1 MRFGMAYPHPVVQKD
16 TTHGGL
22 PQISSVHEH
31 EHIADGHSERNM
43 TLAYW
48 GFNSCTLI
56 LCRKNDINQL
66 NIYMTTQQKQSCLY
80 VGIDVHRDTHTAVG
94 ISPWGD
100 KVFELTVGNYNPDF
114 KKLEEK
120 VEEVRGTLSPCIGLE
135 DVRGYGEKLA
145 GYLYDKYPV
154 YHVPSVLVDRLRQN
168 ATHPEKSDSLD
179 ASGVAKV
186 MMNSIDSL
194 LVYTISQE
202 SQKAKQLKEISIDRE
217 SLVLERTR
225 LKNQVHTLLY
235 RIYNTEYEQKFKDP
249 FSIKALRFWRNAK
262 PKCDPFLLKTMKRKV
277 RRLLDIHIEV
287 ADLEKDMEKLLENNY
302 TIQTAS
308 GCGIVLASTII
319 GEIGDI
325 NRFHSPGA
333 LSKYAGCS
341 PRERSSGKK
350 VRHVKSRSG
359 NRRLNCAFH
368 RMALSQISR
377 MGNDR
382 AKQYFKRKISEGK
395 SKSQALVCLRR
406 QMVNIIW
413 MMLKHK
419 TIYRNT

>member
-1 MRFGMAYPHPVVQKD
+1 
-16 TTHGGL
+16 
-22 PQISSVHEH
+22 
-31 EHIADGHSERNM
+31 
-43 TLAYW
+43 
-48 GFNSCTLI
+48 
-56 LCRKNDINQL
+56 
-66 NIYMTTQQKQSCLY
+66 MTTQQKQSCLFI
-80 VGIDVHRDTHTAVG
+80 GIDVHKDTHTAVG
-94 ISPWGD
+94 ISPYGE
-100 KVFELTVGNYNPDF
+100 KLFEIMVGNYKNDF
-114 KKLEEK
+114 ENLTNK
-120 VEEVRGTLSPCIGLE
+120 VEEMKGTLSPFFGLE
-135 DVRGYGEKLA
+135 DVRGYGERLA
-145 GYLYDKYPV
+145 GFLYEKYPV
-154 YHVPSVLVDRLRQN
+154 YHVPSILVDRQRQN

-179 ASGVAKV
+179 ALGVAKV
-186 MMNSIDSL
+186 MIQSIDTL
-194 LVYTISQE
+194 LPYTISKE
-202 SQKAKQLKEISIDRE
+202 SEKAKQIKEISIDRE
-217 SLVLERTR
+217 DLVLERTR

-249 FSIKALRFWRNAK
+249 FSIKALRFWSKAK
-262 PKCDPFLLKTMKRKV
+262 PKCDPYLLKTMKRKI
-277 RRLLDIHIEV
+277 RRLLDIHTEV
-287 ADLEKDMEKLLENNY
+287 VDLEKDMDKLLTEGEY

-308 GCGIVLASTII
+308 GCGVVIASTII

-325 NRFHSPGA
+325 TRFTSPGA

-350 VRHVKSRSG
+350 TRHVKSRSG

-382 AKQYFKRKISEGK
+382 ARAYFKKKISEGK

-419 TIYRNT
+419 TIYKNA